1 MTTLRGQ
8 LLARGILVALCLVP
22 GQSQSQGT
30 PAWRELRYQES
41 STAFPNPERGFYAP
55 RMSTRM
61 GQLDGLRERR
71 ITLLLVEVDLKAF
84 KEREHTPEKLDEVQQ
99 AFVAARR
106 HRFERGHD
114 N

>member
-1 MTTLRGQ
+1 
-8 LLARGILVALCLVP
+8 
-22 GQSQSQGT
+22 
-30 PAWRELRYQES
+30 
-41 STAFPNPERGFYAP
+41 
-55 RMSTRM
+55 M

-84 KEREHTPEKLDEVQQ
+84 KERELTPKKLDEVQQ